1 VQFTGRNFYKLPHC
15 KAILDPVIL
24 YSTGGGM
31 PHGRLAIGHGDFKKS
46 QVVDAAKRSNIKPVN
61 SMSYQAL
68 LRRNGFLKKWHK
80 NYSKHMRV
88 SFMIFIY

>member
-1 VQFTGRNFYKLPHC
+1 
-15 KAILDPVIL
+15 
-24 YSTGGGM
+24 M
-31 PHGRLAIGHGDFKKS
+31 PHGRLAIGHGAFGKS

-80 NYSKHMRV
+80 N
-88 SFMIFIY
+88 